1 MRRYNANL
9 SSESALTID
18 SSANVNGQPSAHV
31 PFIIGLDLVT
41 SLLNNLPSQHQYNY
55 FRRRDKC
62 RNRDENTTQEFS
74 CLVNH

>member
-9 SSESALTID
+9 SLRSAFTID
-18 SSANVNGQPSAHV
+18 TGANVNGQPSAHV
-31 PFIIGLDLVT
+31 PLIIGICFVT

-55 FRRRDKC
+55 FGRRDKC
-62 RNRDENTTQEFS
+62 RYRDENETQEFS